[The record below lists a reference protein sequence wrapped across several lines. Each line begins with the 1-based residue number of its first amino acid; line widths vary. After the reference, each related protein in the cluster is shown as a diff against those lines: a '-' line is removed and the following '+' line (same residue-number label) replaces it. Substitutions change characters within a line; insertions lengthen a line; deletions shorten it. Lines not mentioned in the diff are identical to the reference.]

1 MNKGIVPNVII
12 LFMRK
17 KPTISNIANIAIT
30 RFFNIQSMD
39 VVFSNGEKRQY
50 ERLKPPGNGA
60 VLVIPMLDDETVLMI
75 YEYSGG
81 TDRYELALTKG
92 KIDDGETP
100 LEAANREL
108 IEEIGYGAK
117 KLTYMKAMSIAPG
130 YQSSITHI
138 ILAQDLYEEIA
149 QGDEPEPLEVVKHKL
164 ANLETLVYNDDLTEA
179 RSIAALYMA
188 KEVIKQQNLSD

>member
-1 MNKGIVPNVII
+1 
-12 LFMRK
+12 MRK
-17 KPTISNIANIAIT
+17 KPTLSNITNIATT

-39 VVFSNGEKRQY
+39 VEFSNGEKRQY

-100 LEAANREL
+100 IEAANREL
-108 IEEIGYGAK
+108 IEEIGFGAK
-117 KLTYMKAMSIAPG
+117 ELTYMKGMSIAPG
-130 YQSSITHI
+130 YQSSVTHI
-138 ILAQDLYEEIA
+138 VLAQGLYEATAE
-149 QGDEPEPLEVVKHKL
+149 GDEPEPLEVVKHKL
-164 ANLETLVYNDDLTEA
+164 ADLETLVYDENLTEA

-188 KEVIKQQNLSD
+188 KELIRKQNLSD

>member
-1 MNKGIVPNVII
+1 MLI
-12 LFMRK
+12 MRK
-17 KPTISNIANIAIT
+17 KPTLTNITDIAKT

-39 VVFSNGEKRQY
+39 VEFSNGEKRQY

-117 KLTYMKAMSIAPG
+117 RLTYIKSLSIAPG
-130 YQSSITHI
+130 YQSSETHI
-138 ILAQDLYEEIA
+138 VLAQDLYAASA

-164 ANLETLVYNDDLTEA
+164 SNLESLVYDDNLTEA

-188 KEVIKQQNLSD
+188 KELIRQQNISD

>member
-1 MNKGIVPNVII
+1 
-12 LFMRK
+12 MRK
-17 KPTISNIANIAIT
+17 KPTLRNVTDIATT

-39 VVFSNGEKRQY
+39 VEFYNGERRQY

-100 LEAANREL
+100 LEAANR
-108 IEEIGYGAK
+108 
-117 KLTYMKAMSIAPG
+117 S
-130 YQSSITHI
+130 
-138 ILAQDLYEEIA
+138 
-149 QGDEPEPLEVVKHKL
+149 
-164 ANLETLVYNDDLTEA
+164 
-179 RSIAALYMA
+179 
-188 KEVIKQQNLSD
+188 

>member
-1 MNKGIVPNVII
+1 
-12 LFMRK
+12 MRK
-17 KPTISNIANIAIT
+17 KPTLSRITDIATT

-39 VVFSNGEKRQY
+39 VEFSNGEKRQY

-100 LEAANREL
+100 LEAGNREL

-117 KLTYMKAMSIAPG
+117 KLTYMKSMSIAPG
-130 YQSSITHI
+130 YQSSETHI
-138 ILAQDLYEEIA
+138 VLAQDLYRESAE
-149 QGDEPEPLEVVKHKL
+149 GDEPEPLEVVEHKL
-164 ANLETLVYNDDLTEA
+164 SDLESLVYNDDLTEA

-188 KEVIKQQNLSD
+188 KEAIRQQSLSD

>member
-1 MNKGIVPNVII
+1 
-12 LFMRK
+12 MRK
-17 KPTISNIANIAIT
+17 KPILLNIVDIAT
-30 RFFNIQSMD
+30 TKFFNIQSMD
-39 VVFSNGEKRQY
+39 VEFSNGEKRQY

-60 VLVIPMLDDETVLMI
+60 VLIIPMLDDETVLMI

-117 KLTYMKAMSIAPG
+117 RLTYMKSMSIAPG
-130 YQSSITHI
+130 YQSSETHI
-138 ILAQDLYEEIA
+138 VFSL
-149 QGDEPEPLEVVKHKL
+149 H
-164 ANLETLVYNDDLTEA
+164 
-179 RSIAALYMA
+179 
-188 KEVIKQQNLSD
+188 